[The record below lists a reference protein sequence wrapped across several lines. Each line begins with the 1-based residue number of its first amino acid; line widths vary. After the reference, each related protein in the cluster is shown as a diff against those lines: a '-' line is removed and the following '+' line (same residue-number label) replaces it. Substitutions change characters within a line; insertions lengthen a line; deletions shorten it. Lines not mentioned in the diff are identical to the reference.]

1 MSLAT
6 PCGPLRAARRGPN
19 KLRQQRRPVV
29 VLDSIN
35 NRPLLMAFAAV
46 SVVPGLVYALE
57 PVKEGE

>member
-1 MSLAT
+1 M
-6 PCGPLRAARRGPN
+6 
-19 KLRQQRRPVV
+19 